1 MPTSAA
7 LAPILTDGTLTLRPH
22 TPADEGGIVEQSTDE
37 QSQRWTTVP
46 RHYTRADAIA
56 FLEHI
61 ASQWKDPRGVR
72 YWALEVTAADGRPR
86 FGGTIDLRPG
96 EAWDHASIG
105 FGLHPAARGRGA
117 MSRAV
122 RLVATHAFEDGP
134 WGRPLGRIHWRAI
147 AGNWG
152 SRRVA
157 WATGFTFHGTL
168 PGTHPNVQ
176 DPSGPALDCWHASL
190 AAGEPMHPRVPWL
203 EPVVLEEGGI
213 RLRAFRE
220 SDVDALEERND
231 PEHWFPQRSLLHP
244 ETFDAWLARRRE
256 LMASGS
262 AVEWAIADAATDRLL
277 GGVAV
282 FVLTGTLTGDVAELG
297 YQLVPSARGKG
308 AMKAACRLAISHAFR
323 AREDGGLGLRR
334 LVAETA
340 ADNAAS
346 NGVLRAVGFTEFGR
360 EHATDPLSDGT
371 YGDSL
376 HWELLG

>member
-7 LAPILTDGTLTLRPH
+7 ARSLTDGTVTLRRH
-22 TPADEGGIVEQSTDE
+22 TAADVDGIVEQSTDE
-37 QSQRWTTVP
+37 QSQRWTAVA
-46 RHYTRADAIA
+46 RQYTRADAVA

-61 ASQWKDPRGVR
+61 AGEWKDPGGKR
-72 YWALEVTAADGRPR
+72 YWAIEVTAADGSPR
-86 FGGTIDLRPG
+86 FGGTVDLRPG

-122 RLVATHAFEDGP
+122 RLVATHAFEIGP

-168 PGTHPNVQ
+168 PGTHPNLV

-190 AAGEPMHPRVPWL
+190 AAGEPMRPRTPWL
-203 EPVVLEEGGI
+203 EPVTLEDGRI

-220 SDVDALEERND
+220 ADVDALEQRHD
-231 PEHWFPQRSLLHP
+231 PEHWFPQRSLLSP
-244 ETFDAWLARRRE
+244 DTFEAWLARRLE

-262 AVEWAIADAATDRLL
+262 AIEWAIADAGTDRAL
-277 GGVAV
+277 GHLTV
-282 FVLTGTLTGDVAELG
+282 FERNGTLTGDVAELG

-308 AMKAACRLAISHAFR
+308 AAKGACRLAISYAFR
-323 AREDGGLGLRR
+323 PKEDGGLGLRR

-340 ADNAAS
+340 ADNVAS
-346 NGVLRAVGFTEFGR
+346 NAVLRSVGFTEFGR
-360 EHATDPLSDGT
+360 ERATDPLPDGT
-371 YGDSL
+371 YGDAL
-376 HWELLG
+376 HWELLS